1 MSKNKQDIKTPSLDL
16 LDVEQAADFL
26 KVSMSTIRRW
36 AQSKQL
42 IALKV
47 GIRGDWRFTEVELLK
62 MIKRN
67 DGKPIEKYDKK

>member
-1 MSKNKQDIKTPSLDL
+1 MSKNKQVIKKAPSLDL

-36 AQSKQL
+36 AQSKKL

-47 GIRGDWRFTEVELLK
+47 GIRGDWRFTEEELLK
-62 MIKRN
+62 MVKRN
-67 DGKPIEKYDKK
+67 DGKPI

>member
-1 MSKNKQDIKTPSLDL
+1 MSKNKQIIKVNSLNL
-16 LDVEQAADFL
+16 LDVGEAADFL

-47 GIRGDWRFTEVELLK
+47 GIRGDWRFTEEELLK
-62 MIKRN
+62 MVKRN
-67 DGKPIEKYDKK
+67 DGKPI